1 MISIGGQGQTLA
13 EKASG
18 PPQVGLPMDNYEQIT
33 AFKLKDAKILWYN
46 KDLLEELGFKI
57 VSTGLTEEQ
66 KRELLDIFAYSSNEK
81 LSHELVDTEK
91 TKILYADYYGGNG
104 LNGNYGSG
112 RAASIGQ
119 FQIKG
124 MPTPMIRKD
133 SKSNDHN
140 SGTANILDGFREAI
154 WGSILNKIMPHGANQ
169 TLLIIETGAMSQTK
183 YGVSIPGALVVRK
196 LPLRPANF
204 LINYNR
210 PDKEAEILR
219 VKKNLKILPFLLP
232 LPQDFSANND
242 EERISVGFRTLITRT
257 AEQYSFS
264 YAHRIYHGALST
276 SNLELN
282 GSFLDFGTM
291 TTLDGY
297 QKAMAYDLKPFGNTT
312 IFEDNLFFILA
323 DEWGKYLPANLAREL
338 PSKTEIHDLFQK
350 TFTKTFNLEMV
361 KQIGIPQSI
370 LQDLESQEAVQ
381 KLGSILSK
389 IAFTGPDQLVDIK
402 FRVSKSQ
409 NDYNM
414 LNIFK
419 VLSHEAF
426 SDSHRL
432 DHMLMVHL
440 SKDSLRTQLV
450 KAYVELMNI
459 IKKQAEINNYAI
471 SDIKNEILK
480 EAERFQQLRDD
491 LFRGPA
497 NFLKVISSYVKN
509 KFSSTQTLFQN
520 FIDGIINRNVSTFKS
535 VMSYTPEMHSI
546 DVSIDTEQNKI
557 DRTVDTSKF
566 MKPSAIQQDIKYIPE
581 SGKWFKIKSAWVPE
595 FWLDVAKSKFMIPA
609 EISDDLIKIKNNVR
623 YFRFFIHPESEE
635 FYKELLAQVEV
646 VEEHEAK
653 ATSSSRTVWIRKLH
667 NETPEYYAKLSL
679 DKVIGGAYRGL
690 PRSETVSS
698 IGHSD
703 YIRQNSLLTNSNLQI
718 FPEVLGVIPKKWTR
732 GGQIIRLIPPEIKM
746 NKTNI
751 LPLFSLY
758 ASTSDQQTLLEQLA
772 DKEGLSLEE
781 FTKIK
786 IIEPFLRIWFLWLV
800 KGNVIIEPHAQN
812 TLIEVTKNMRV
823 TGRFFYRDHGGV
835 LILANQPNFNHESV
849 RNLPVFENFETD
861 YHQSFIEKT
870 LADNLRTYFQ
880 GGFLF
885 GVEKLISK
893 KSKIKSNEL
902 TKYMEGKFV
911 EIYNEYKVSDPTLP
925 PIEKLMDPE
934 KGKIKAL
941 KDKIYLNLLS
951 LTGGPLNKPV
961 ILKPS
966 LNSCAIL
973 FH

>member
-1 MISIGGQGQTLA
+1 
-13 EKASG
+13 
-18 PPQVGLPMDNYEQIT
+18 
-33 AFKLKDAKILWYN
+33 
-46 KDLLEELGFKI
+46 
-57 VSTGLTEEQ
+57 
-66 KRELLDIFAYSSNEK
+66 
-81 LSHELVDTEK
+81 
-91 TKILYADYYGGNG
+91 
-104 LNGNYGSG
+104 
-112 RAASIGQ
+112 
-119 FQIKG
+119 
-124 MPTPMIRKD
+124 
-133 SKSNDHN
+133 
-140 SGTANILDGFREAI
+140 
-154 WGSILNKIMPHGANQ
+154 MPHGANQ
-169 TLLIIETGAMSQTK
+169 TLLIIDTGVMSQTK
-183 YGVSIPGALVVRK
+183 YGVSIPGALIVRK

-204 LINYNR
+204 LINHNR
-210 PDKEAEILR
+210 PDKVAEIQR
-219 VKKNLKILPFLLP
+219 VKENLKKLPFLLP
-232 LPQDFSANND
+232 LPQGFRANSN
-242 EERISVGFRTLITRT
+242 EERIRVGFRTLITRT
-257 AEQYSFS
+257 AEQYSFT

-297 QKAMAYDLKPFGNTT
+297 PKAMAYDLKPFGNTA
-312 IFEDNLFFILA
+312 IFEDNLFFVLA
-323 DEWGKYLPANLAREL
+323 EEWRKYLPDNLANEL
-338 PSKTEIHDLFQK
+338 PSKVEIHDLFQS
-350 TFTKTFNLEMV
+350 TFTKTFNIEMV
-361 KQIGIPQSI
+361 KQIGIPQYI
-370 LQDLESQEAVQ
+370 LQGRGSEDAVQ

-389 IAFTGPDQLVDIK
+389 IAFIGPDQFVDIK

-432 DHMLMVHL
+432 DQMLMVHL
-440 SKDSLRTQLV
+440 SKDILREQLV
-450 KAYVELMNI
+450 EAYVELMAI
-459 IKKQAEINNYAI
+459 IKQQAEIENRAF

-480 EAERFQQLRDD
+480 EAQRLQQLRED
-491 LFRGPA
+491 LFRGPV

-509 KFSSTQTLFQN
+509 KFSSTQNLFQK
-520 FIDGIINRNVSTFKS
+520 FVDGIINRNIGTFKTLTT
-535 VMSYTPEMHSI
+535 YTPEMTSLN
-546 DVSIDTEQNKI
+546 VSIDTEQNKI

-566 MKPSAIQQDIKYIPE
+566 MKPSAEQQNTKYIPE
-581 SGKWFKIKSAWVPE
+581 SGEWFKIKSAWVPE
-595 FWLDVAKSKFMIPA
+595 FWLDVAQSKFMTPP
-609 EISDDLIKIKNNVR
+609 EISDDLIRIKNNVR

-635 FYKELLAQVEV
+635 FYKELLTQTEV

-667 NETPEYYAKLSL
+667 SNTPEYYAKLSL
-679 DKVIGGAYRGL
+679 DKVIGGAYRGI

-703 YIRQNSLLTNSNLQI
+703 YIRQNNLLSNSNLQI
-718 FPEVLGVIPKKWTR
+718 FPEVLGVIPKKWSR
-732 GGQIIRLIPPEIKM
+732 GGQIIRLIPPEIKK
-746 NKTNI
+746 NKTFV

-758 ASTSDQQTLLEQLA
+758 ASTSDEQSLLEQLA

-812 TLIEVTKNMRV
+812 TLIEVTKDMKV
-823 TGRFFYRDHGGV
+823 TGLFFYRDHGGV
-835 LILANQPNFNHESV
+835 LILANQPNFNYESI
-849 RNLPVFENFETD
+849 RSLPVFENFETD
-861 YHQSFIEKT
+861 YHQKFIEKT

-893 KSKIKSNEL
+893 KSKMKSNEL

-911 EIYNEYKVSDPTLP
+911 EIYNEYKVSDPALP

-941 KDKIYLNLLS
+941 KDKIYLNFLS
-951 LTGGPLNKPV
+951 YTGRSLNKPV
-961 ILKPS
+961 IQKPR
-966 LNSCAIL
+966 LNSCEKL